1 MIKKFYFICLFAL
14 CAVVA
19 NAQIPS
25 GIYIR
30 GDVNSWGTP
39 AEWEFTNNGDGT
51 YTLQDKELYGNFK
64 VADTD
69 YKTYNYG
76 GPGTIAPGFD
86 FGLNVGTMSNISC
99 GDAVYEC
106 ETITL
111 TIPAD
116 GGQATL
122 RIEGTVKSDDEPL
135 TCVYVMGNNNDWNFQ
150 DPSGRL
156 DLTEE
161 EGVFEG
167 VVTMKAAPAANPGD
181 EPGTYCFWRIYENL
195 GRGSWGFEADA
206 TENTLS
212 GTFTKG
218 KEGCA
223 TTLPGTYTVRFDINT
238 GAFTL
243 TESTEAGVEELDG
256 EDVSVVAGD
265 GEIRVNGAATVAI
278 YNVCGQ
284 RIAADSNAT
293 SFSVTA
299 GIYVVVADGK
309 TMKVAVR

>member
-19 NAQIPS
+19 NAQTPS

-76 GPGTIAPGFD
+76 GPGTITLGTD
-86 FGLNVGTMSNISC
+86 FGLNYNGSNISC

-111 TIPAD
+111 TIPAE
-116 GGQATL
+116 GQATL
-122 RIEGTVKSDDEPL
+122 RIEGTAKSDDEPL
-135 TCVYVMGNNNDWNFQ
+135 TCVYVIGDNVGWNFQ
-150 DPSGRL
+150 DPSGKL

-161 EGVFEG
+161 EGIFEG
-167 VVTMKAAPAANPGD
+167 VVTMKAAADA
-181 EPGTYCFWRIYENL
+181 EPGTFCFWRIYENL
-195 GRGSWGFEADA
+195 GRGSWGFEANA

-212 GTFTKG
+212 GTFTKDL
-218 KEGCA
+218 EGCA
-223 TTLPGTYTVRFDINT
+223 TTLPGTYTVRFNINT
-238 GAFTL
+238 GAFQL
-243 TESTEAGVEELDG
+243 TETQGNVDAIDG
-256 EDVSVVAGD
+256 EEVNIVAGD

-293 SFSVTA
+293 SFCVPA

>member
-19 NAQIPS
+19 NAQGS

-30 GDVNSWGTP
+30 GDVNSWGNV
-39 AEWEFTNNGDGT
+39 EGSLDGWEFTNNGDGT

-76 GPGTIAPGFD
+76 GPGTITLGTD
-86 FGLNVGTMSNISC
+86 FGLNYNGSNISC

-111 TIPAD
+111 TIPAE
-116 GGQATL
+116 GQATL

-135 TCVYVMGNNNDWNFQ
+135 TCVYVIGDNVGWNFQ
-150 DPSGRL
+150 DPSGKL

-161 EGVFEG
+161 EGIFEG
-167 VVTMKAAPAANPGD
+167 VVTMKAAADA
-181 EPGTYCFWRIYENL
+181 EPGTFCFWRIYENL
-195 GRGSWGFEADA
+195 GRGSWGFEANA

-212 GTFTKG
+212 GTFTKDL
-218 KEGCA
+218 EGCA

-238 GAFTL
+238 GAFQL
-243 TESTEAGVEELDG
+243 TETQGNVDAIDG
-256 EDVSVVAGD
+256 EEVNIVAGD
-265 GEIRVNGAATVAI
+265 GEIRINGAATVAI

-293 SFSVTA
+293 SFCVPA

>member
-19 NAQIPS
+19 NAQGS

-39 AEWEFTNNGDGT
+39 AEWEFTDNGDGT

-76 GPGTIAPGFD
+76 GPGTITLGTD
-86 FGLNVGTMSNISC
+86 FGLNYNGSNISC

-111 TIPAD
+111 TIPAE
-116 GGQATL
+116 GQATL
-122 RIEGTVKSDDEPL
+122 RIEGTAKSDDEPL
-135 TCVYVMGNNNDWNFQ
+135 TCVYVIGDNVGWNFQ
-150 DPSGRL
+150 DPSGKL
-156 DLTEE
+156 DLTDE

-167 VVTMKAAPAANPGD
+167 VVTMKAAADA
-181 EPGTYCFWRIYENL
+181 EPGAYCFWRIYENL
-195 GRGSWGFEADA
+195 GRGSWGFEANA

-212 GTFTKG
+212 GTFTKDL
-218 KEGCA
+218 EGCA

-265 GEIRVNGAATVAI
+265 GEIRINGAATVAI

-293 SFSVTA
+293 SFCVPA

>member
-1 MIKKFYFICLFAL
+1 MIKKFHFICLFAL

-19 NAQIPS
+19 NAQGS

-30 GDVNSWGTP
+30 GDVNSWGAP

-76 GPGTIAPGFD
+76 GPGTITLGTD
-86 FGLNVGTMSNISC
+86 FGLNYNGSNISC

-111 TIPAD
+111 TIPAE
-116 GGQATL
+116 GQATL
-122 RIEGTVKSDDEPL
+122 RIEGTAKSDDEPL
-135 TCVYVMGNNNDWNFQ
+135 TCVYVIGDNVGWNFQ
-150 DPSGRL
+150 DPSGKL

-161 EGVFEG
+161 EGIFEG
-167 VVTMKAAPAANPGD
+167 VVTMKAAADA
-181 EPGTYCFWRIYENL
+181 EPGTFCFWRIYENL
-195 GRGSWGFEADA
+195 GRGSWGFEANA

-212 GTFTKG
+212 GTFTKDL
-218 KEGCA
+218 EGCA

-256 EDVSVVAGD
+256 EEVGVVAGD
-265 GEIRVNGAATVAI
+265 GEIRVNGAATVDI

-293 SFSVTA
+293 SFSVPA

>member
-19 NAQIPS
+19 NAQGS

-39 AEWEFTNNGDGT
+39 AEWEFTDNGDGT

-76 GPGTIAPGFD
+76 GPGTITLGTD
-86 FGLNVGTMSNISC
+86 FGLNYNGSNISC

-111 TIPAD
+111 TIPAE
-116 GGQATL
+116 GQATL
-122 RIEGTVKSDDEPL
+122 RIEGTAKSDDEPL
-135 TCVYVMGNNNDWNFQ
+135 TCVYVIGDNVGWNFQ
-150 DPSGRL
+150 DPSGKL
-156 DLTEE
+156 DLTDE

-167 VVTMKAAPAANPGD
+167 VVTMKAAADA
-181 EPGTYCFWRIYENL
+181 EPGAYCFWRIYENL
-195 GRGSWGFEADA
+195 GRGSWGFEANA

-212 GTFTKG
+212 GTFTKDL
-218 KEGCA
+218 EGCA

-293 SFSVTA
+293 SFCVPA

>member
-1 MIKKFYFICLFAL
+1 MIKRFYFICLFAL

-39 AEWEFTNNGDGT
+39 AEWEFTDNGDGT

-64 VADTD
+64 VADESYT
-69 YKTYNYG
+69 TYNYG

-111 TIPAD
+111 TIPAE
-116 GGQATL
+116 GQATL

-135 TCVYVMGNNNDWNFQ
+135 TCVYVIGDNVGWNFQ
-150 DPSGRL
+150 DPSGKL
-156 DLTEE
+156 DLTDE

-167 VVTMKAAPAANPGD
+167 VVTMKAAADA
-181 EPGTYCFWRIYENL
+181 EPVAYCFWRIYENL
-195 GRGSWGFEADA
+195 GRGSWGFEANA

-256 EDVSVVAGD
+256 EEVSVVAGD
-265 GEIRVNGAATVAI
+265 GEIRVNGAATAAI

-284 RIAADSNAT
+284 RVAADSNAT
-293 SFSVTA
+293 SFSVPA

>member
-30 GDVNSWGTP
+30 GDVNSWGNV
-39 AEWEFTNNGDGT
+39 EGSLDGWEFTDNCDGT
-51 YTLQDKELYGNFK
+51 YTLQDKELYGSFK
-64 VADTD
+64 VADAD
-69 YKTYNYG
+69 WSLYNYG
-76 GPGTIAPGFD
+76 GPGRIAPGYD
-86 FGLNVGTMSNISC
+86 FGLNAGSSDNISC

-111 TIPAD
+111 TIPAE
-116 GGQATL
+116 GQATL

-135 TCVYVMGNNNDWNFQ
+135 TCVYVIGDNVGWNFQ
-150 DPSGRL
+150 DPSGKL

-161 EGVFEG
+161 EGIFEG
-167 VVTMKAAPAANPGD
+167 VVTMKAAADA
-181 EPGTYCFWRIYENL
+181 EPGTFCFWRIYENL

-212 GTFTKG
+212 GTFTKDL
-218 KEGCA
+218 EGCA

-238 GAFTL
+238 GAFQL
-243 TESTEAGVEELDG
+243 TETQGNVDAIDG
-256 EDVSVVAGD
+256 EEVGVVAGD
-265 GEIRVNGAATVAI
+265 GEIRVNGAATVDI

-293 SFSVTA
+293 SFCVPA

>member
-76 GPGTIAPGFD
+76 GPGTITLGTD
-86 FGLNVGTMSNISC
+86 FGLNYNGSNISC

-111 TIPAD
+111 TIPAE
-116 GGQATL
+116 GQATL

-135 TCVYVMGNNNDWNFQ
+135 TCVYVIGDNVGWNFQ
-150 DPSGRL
+150 DPSGKL

-161 EGVFEG
+161 EGIFEG
-167 VVTMKAAPAANPGD
+167 VVTMKAAADA
-181 EPGTYCFWRIYENL
+181 EPGTFCFWRIYENL
-195 GRGSWGFEADA
+195 GRGSWGFEANA

-212 GTFTKG
+212 GTFTKDL
-218 KEGCA
+218 EGCA

-238 GAFTL
+238 GAFQL
-243 TESTEAGVEELDG
+243 TETQGNVDAIDG
-256 EDVSVVAGD
+256 KEVNIVAGD
-265 GEIRVNGAATVAI
+265 GEIRVNGAATVDI

-293 SFSVTA
+293 SFSVPA

>member
-30 GDVNSWGTP
+30 GDVNSWGNV
-39 AEWEFTNNGDGT
+39 EGSLDGWEFTDNGDGT

-76 GPGTIAPGFD
+76 GPGTITLGTD
-86 FGLNVGTMSNISC
+86 FGLNYNGSNISC

-111 TIPAD
+111 TIPAE
-116 GGQATL
+116 GQATL

-135 TCVYVMGNNNDWNFQ
+135 TCVYVIGDNVGWNFQ
-150 DPSGRL
+150 DPSGKL

-167 VVTMKAAPAANPGD
+167 VVTMKAAADAK
-181 EPGTYCFWRIYENL
+181 PGTFCFWRIYENL

-212 GTFTKG
+212 GTFTKDL
-218 KEGCA
+218 EGCA

-238 GAFTL
+238 GAFQL
-243 TESTEAGVEELDG
+243 TETQGNVDAIDG
-256 EDVSVVAGD
+256 EEVGVVAGD
-265 GEIRVNGAATVAI
+265 GEIRVNGAATVDI

-293 SFSVTA
+293 SFSVPA

>member
-1 MIKKFYFICLFAL
+1 MIKRFYFICLFAL
-14 CAVVA
+14 CAVVT
-19 NAQIPS
+19 NAQTPS

-30 GDVNSWGTP
+30 GDVNSWGSP
-39 AEWEFTNNGDGT
+39 AEWEFTDNGDGT

-64 VADTD
+64 VADESYT
-69 YKTYNYG
+69 TYNYG
-76 GPGTIAPGFD
+76 GPGTIAPGYD
-86 FGLNVGTMSNISC
+86 FGLNPGTMSNISC

-111 TIPAD
+111 TIPAE
-116 GGQATL
+116 GQATL

-135 TCVYVMGNNNDWNFQ
+135 TCVYVIGDNVGWNFQ
-150 DPSGRL
+150 DPSGKL
-156 DLTEE
+156 DLTDE

-167 VVTMKAAPAANPGD
+167 VVTLKAAADA
-181 EPGTYCFWRIYENL
+181 EPGAYCFWRIYENL
-195 GRGSWGFEADA
+195 GRGSWGFEANA

-223 TTLPGTYTVRFDINT
+223 TTLPGNYTVRFDINT
-238 GAFTL
+238 GEFTL
-243 TESTEAGVEELDG
+243 TESTEAGVGNLAGEEM
-256 EDVSVVAGD
+256 SIVASD

-293 SFSVTA
+293 SFSVPA

>member
-1 MIKKFYFICLFAL
+1 
-14 CAVVA
+14 
-19 NAQIPS
+19 
-25 GIYIR
+25 
-30 GDVNSWGTP
+30 
-39 AEWEFTNNGDGT
+39 
-51 YTLQDKELYGNFK
+51 
-64 VADTD
+64 
-69 YKTYNYG
+69 
-76 GPGTIAPGFD
+76 
-86 FGLNVGTMSNISC
+86 
-99 GDAVYEC
+99 
-106 ETITL
+106 
-111 TIPAD
+111 
-116 GGQATL
+116 
-122 RIEGTVKSDDEPL
+122 
-135 TCVYVMGNNNDWNFQ
+135 
-150 DPSGRL
+150 
-156 DLTEE
+156 
-161 EGVFEG
+161 
-167 VVTMKAAPAANPGD
+167 MKAAADA
-181 EPGTYCFWRIYENL
+181 EPGAYCFWRIYENL
-195 GRGSWGFEADA
+195 GRGSWGFEANA

-223 TTLPGTYTVRFDINT
+223 TTLPGNYTVRFDINT

>member
-30 GDVNSWGTP
+30 GDVNSWGNV
-39 AEWEFTNNGDGT
+39 EGSLDGWEFTNNGDGT

-76 GPGTIAPGFD
+76 GPGTITLGTD
-86 FGLNVGTMSNISC
+86 FGLNYNGSNISC

-111 TIPAD
+111 TIPAE
-116 GGQATL
+116 GQATL

-135 TCVYVMGNNNDWNFQ
+135 TCVYVIGDNVGWNFQ
-150 DPSGRL
+150 DPSGKL

-161 EGVFEG
+161 EGIFEG
-167 VVTMKAAPAANPGD
+167 VVTMKAAADA
-181 EPGTYCFWRIYENL
+181 EPGTFCFWRIYENL

-212 GTFTKG
+212 GTFTKDL
-218 KEGCA
+218 EGCA

-238 GAFTL
+238 GAFQL
-243 TESTEAGVEELDG
+243 TETQGNVDAIDG
-256 EDVSVVAGD
+256 EEVNIVAGD

-284 RIAADSNAT
+284 RIAADNNAT
-293 SFSVTA
+293 SFSVPA

>member
-19 NAQIPS
+19 NAQTPS

-76 GPGTIAPGFD
+76 GPGTITLGTD
-86 FGLNVGTMSNISC
+86 FGLNYNGSNISC

-111 TIPAD
+111 TIPAE
-116 GGQATL
+116 GQATL
-122 RIEGTVKSDDEPL
+122 RIEGTAKSDDEPL
-135 TCVYVMGNNNDWNFQ
+135 TCVYVIGDNVGWNFQ
-150 DPSGRL
+150 DPSGKL
-156 DLTEE
+156 DLTDE

-167 VVTMKAAPAANPGD
+167 VVTMKAAADA
-181 EPGTYCFWRIYENL
+181 EPGAYCFWRIYENL
-195 GRGSWGFEADA
+195 GRGSWGFEANA

-212 GTFTKG
+212 GTFTKDL
-218 KEGCA
+218 EGCA

-238 GAFTL
+238 GAFQL
-243 TESTEAGVEELDG
+243 TETQGNVDAIDG
-256 EDVSVVAGD
+256 EEVNIVAGD

-293 SFSVTA
+293 SFCVPA

>member
-19 NAQIPS
+19 NAQGS

-30 GDVNSWGTP
+30 GDVNSWGNV
-39 AEWEFTNNGDGT
+39 EGSLDGWEFTDNCDGT
-51 YTLQDKELYGNFK
+51 YTLQDKELYGAFK
-64 VADTD
+64 IGGITWDE
-69 YKTYNYG
+69 YNYG
-76 GPGTIAPGFD
+76 GPGTITLGTD
-86 FGLNVGTMSNISC
+86 FGLNYNGSNISC

-111 TIPAD
+111 TIPAE
-116 GGQATL
+116 GQATL

-135 TCVYVMGNNNDWNFQ
+135 TCVYVIGDNVGWKYQ
-150 DPSGRL
+150 DPSGKL
-156 DLTEE
+156 DLTDE

-167 VVTMKAAPAANPGD
+167 VVTMKAAADA
-181 EPGTYCFWRIYENL
+181 EPGAYCFWRIYENL
-195 GRGSWGFEADA
+195 GRGSWGFEANA

-212 GTFTKG
+212 GTFTKDL
-218 KEGCA
+218 EGCA

-238 GAFTL
+238 GAFQL
-243 TESTEAGVEELDG
+243 TETQGNVDAIDG
-256 EDVSVVAGD
+256 EEVNIVAGD

-293 SFSVTA
+293 SFCVPA

>member
-19 NAQIPS
+19 NAQGS

-39 AEWEFTNNGDGT
+39 AEWEFTDNGDGT

-76 GPGTIAPGFD
+76 GPGTITLGTD
-86 FGLNVGTMSNISC
+86 FGLNYNGSNISC

-111 TIPAD
+111 TIPAE
-116 GGQATL
+116 GQATL
-122 RIEGTVKSDDEPL
+122 RIEGTAKSDDEPL
-135 TCVYVMGNNNDWNFQ
+135 TCVYVIGDNVGWNFQ
-150 DPSGRL
+150 DPSGKL
-156 DLTEE
+156 DLTDE

-167 VVTMKAAPAANPGD
+167 VVTMKAAAD
-181 EPGTYCFWRIYENL
+181 RIYENL
-195 GRGSWGFEADA
+195 GRGSWGFEANA

-212 GTFTKG
+212 GTFTKDL
-218 KEGCA
+218 EGCA

-238 GAFTL
+238 GAFQL
-243 TESTEAGVEELDG
+243 TETQGNVDAIDG
-256 EDVSVVAGD
+256 EEVNIVAGD

-284 RIAADSNAT
+284 RIAADNNAT
-293 SFSVTA
+293 SFSVPA

>member
-19 NAQIPS
+19 NAQGS

-39 AEWEFTNNGDGT
+39 AEWEFTDNGDGT

-76 GPGTIAPGFD
+76 GPGTITLGTD
-86 FGLNVGTMSNISC
+86 FGLNYNGSNISC

-111 TIPAD
+111 TIPAE
-116 GGQATL
+116 GQATL
-122 RIEGTVKSDDEPL
+122 RIEGTAKSDDEPL
-135 TCVYVMGNNNDWNFQ
+135 TCVYVIGDNVGWNFQ
-150 DPSGRL
+150 DPSGKL
-156 DLTEE
+156 DLTDE

-167 VVTMKAAPAANPGD
+167 VVTMKAAADA
-181 EPGTYCFWRIYENL
+181 EPGAYCFWRIYENL
-195 GRGSWGFEADA
+195 GRGSWGFEANA

-212 GTFTKG
+212 GTFTKDL
-218 KEGCA
+218 EGCA
-223 TTLPGTYTVRFDINT
+223 TTLPGTYIVRFDINT

-256 EDVSVVAGD
+256 EEVNIVAGD

-284 RIAADSNAT
+284 RIAADNNAT
-293 SFSVTA
+293 SFCVPA

>member
-19 NAQIPS
+19 NAQGS

-39 AEWEFTNNGDGT
+39 AEWEFTDNGDGT

-76 GPGTIAPGFD
+76 GPGTITLGTD
-86 FGLNVGTMSNISC
+86 FGLNYNGSNISC

-111 TIPAD
+111 TIPAE
-116 GGQATL
+116 GQATL
-122 RIEGTVKSDDEPL
+122 RIEGTAKSDDEPL
-135 TCVYVMGNNNDWNFQ
+135 TCVYVIGDNVGWNFQ
-150 DPSGRL
+150 DPSGKL
-156 DLTEE
+156 DLTDE

-167 VVTMKAAPAANPGD
+167 VVTMKAAADA
-181 EPGTYCFWRIYENL
+181 EPGAYCFWRIYENL
-195 GRGSWGFEADA
+195 GRGSWGFEANA

-212 GTFTKG
+212 GTFTKDL
-218 KEGCA
+218 EGCA

-284 RIAADSNAT
+284 RIAADNNAT
-293 SFSVTA
+293 SFSVPA

>member
-1 MIKKFYFICLFAL
+1 MIKRFYFICLFAL

-39 AEWEFTNNGDGT
+39 AEWEFTDNGDGT

-64 VADTD
+64 VADAGWSS
-69 YKTYNYG
+69 TYNYG
-76 GPGTIAPGFD
+76 GPGTIAPGYD
-86 FGLNVGTMSNISC
+86 FGLNAGSSSNISC

-111 TIPAD
+111 TIPAE
-116 GGQATL
+116 GQATL
-122 RIEGTVKSDDEPL
+122 RIEGTAKSDDEPL
-135 TCVYVMGNNNDWNFQ
+135 TCVYVIGDNVSWNFQ
-150 DPSGRL
+150 DPSGKL
-156 DLTEE
+156 DLTDE

-167 VVTMKAAPAANPGD
+167 VVTMKAAADA
-181 EPGTYCFWRIYENL
+181 EPGAYCFWRIYENL
-195 GRGSWGFEADA
+195 GRGSWGFEEEAK
-206 TENTLS
+206 ENTLS
-212 GTFTKG
+212 GTFVKG

-223 TTLPGTYTVRFDINT
+223 TTLPGTYTVRFNINT
-238 GAFTL
+238 GDFQL
-243 TESTEAGVEELDG
+243 TETQGSVDSIDG
-256 EDVSVVAGD
+256 EEVSVVAGD
-265 GEIRVNGAATVAI
+265 GEIRVNGEATVSI
-278 YNVCGQ
+278 YNVGGQ
-284 RIAADSNAT
+284 RVVADSNAT
-293 SFSVTA
+293 SFSVPA

>member
-19 NAQIPS
+19 NAQGS
-25 GIYIR
+25 RIYIR

-39 AEWEFTNNGDGT
+39 AEWEFTDNGNGT

-76 GPGTIAPGFD
+76 GPGTITLGTD
-86 FGLNVGTMSNISC
+86 FGLNYNGSNISC

-111 TIPAD
+111 TIPAE
-116 GGQATL
+116 GQATL

-135 TCVYVMGNNNDWNFQ
+135 TCVYVIGDNVGWNFQ
-150 DPSGRL
+150 DPSGKL

-161 EGVFEG
+161 EGIFEG
-167 VVTMKAAPAANPGD
+167 VVTMKAAADA
-181 EPGTYCFWRIYENL
+181 EPGTFCFWRIYENL
-195 GRGSWGFEADA
+195 GRGSWGFEANA

-212 GTFTKG
+212 GTFTKDL
-218 KEGCA
+218 EGCA

-256 EDVSVVAGD
+256 EEVGVVAGD
-265 GEIRVNGAATVAI
+265 GEIRVNGAATVDI

-293 SFSVTA
+293 SFSVPA